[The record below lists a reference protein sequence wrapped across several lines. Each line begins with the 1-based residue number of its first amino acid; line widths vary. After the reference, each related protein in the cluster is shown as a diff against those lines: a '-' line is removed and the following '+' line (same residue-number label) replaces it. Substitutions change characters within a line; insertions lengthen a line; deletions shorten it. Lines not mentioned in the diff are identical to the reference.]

1 MTPTQKHLLK
11 LLVEIDEICKKHDI
25 EFFLDY
31 GTVIGAV
38 RHEGFI
44 PWDNDLDITMTE
56 PNYNK
61 FVEVCEKE
69 LDGKTRI
76 FRDNRRD
83 REYPS
88 VFGRYIDLEC
98 SRISPSFPFWKPD
111 CGQVID
117 IFCLMELPKDEVK
130 KNEAIER
137 FFAYDEFSNISF
149 RHYRKKTDG
158 IMKRYKKYRRL
169 SKIVGREKVL
179 SSLEKKIFNQHY
191 DDCDT
196 YISSSAR
203 FVGPKTVIPK
213 YFYNNPIEVDF
224 EGHKFKMSDKYIE
237 VMRYHYGETYYLLPE
252 DKRIHAEMTH
262 TGIPEAE
269 YFNDYKEYI
278 NKPSLL
284 KHRLKAKNNN
294 VEEGYLT
301 YKWNLNFYQA
311 LIYKNAYV
319 VRKNLQNRMSLTPT
333 EAQKIKDRKE
343 LEKINNI
350 LADYFYVQM
359 HSSVRSWNLYT
370 PVDDDIFELAVYI
383 MLYYKNDFNG
393 ARKMFNLRIENGY
406 DLTPTLKT
414 YLDALDSISDFK
426 KFYFYKDF
434 ENAGKIL
441 DHAMQNYPE
450 IKEIKLSQ
458 LEYLCAVGEY
468 DKAGELCEKL
478 LSEYP
483 GNDACEKALGDIAYD
498 KKDYEEAKKH
508 YDFVMENSAN
518 GFYHL
523 DIRKRME
530 AIG

>member
-11 LLVEIDEICKKHDI
+11 LLVEIDEICKRHDI

-98 SRISPSFPFWKPD
+98 SRISPSFPFWKPE

-117 IFCLMELPKDEVK
+117 IFCLVELPKDEVK
-130 KNEAIER
+130 KQEAIER

-158 IMKRYKKYRRL
+158 IMKRYKKYRRY
-169 SKIVGREKVL
+169 SKIVGRDFVL
-179 SSLEKKIFNQHY
+179 RQLEKKCFNQHFE
-191 DDCDT
+191 DSDT

-203 FVGPKTVIPK
+203 FVGPKTVVPK
-213 YFYNNPIEVDF
+213 YFYDNPMEVDF
-224 EGHKFKMSDKYIE
+224 EGHRFKMSSKYIE

-262 TGIPEAE
+262 TGIPVSE
-269 YFNDYKEYI
+269 YFEDYKDYI
-278 NKPSLL
+278 DKDSLL
-284 KHRLKAKNNN
+284 KQRLKTKNIL
-294 VEEGYLT
+294 VEEGYRS
-301 YKWNLNFYQA
+301 YKWNNDYYQA
-311 LIYKNAYV
+311 LIQKNAYV
-319 VRKNLQNRMSLTPT
+319 AKRNLKKLGYTPT
-333 EAQKIKDRKE
+333 EAQSVKDSKE
-343 LEKINNI
+343 LKKF
-350 LADYFYVQM
+350 ADVLYDYYYVQL
-359 HSSVRSWNLYT
+359 HASVRSWNIYT
-370 PVDDDIFELAVYI
+370 PVDDDFFELAIYVL
-383 MLYYKNDFNG
+383 LYGKNDFNA
-393 ARKMFNLRIENGY
+393 ARKLFNLRIENGY
-406 DLTPTLKT
+406 ELTSKLKT
-414 YLDALDSISDFK
+414 YLDLLDSISDFK

-434 ENAGKIL
+434 ENAKKIL
-441 DHAMQNYPE
+441 DHALERYPE
-450 IKEIKLSQ
+450 VKEIKLS
-458 LEYLCAVGEY
+458 EVDYLAAVKDY
-468 DKAGELCEKL
+468 VKAKPLAEKL
-478 LSEYP
+478 LKEYP
-483 GNDACEKALGDIAYD
+483 NNDACIKALGDIAYD
-498 KKDYEEAKKH
+498 NKDYDEAKKH
-508 YDFVMENSAN
+508 YDFILTKSAN
-518 GFYHL
+518 GFYQL
-523 DIRKRME
+523 DARKRLE